1 MESYGNNAAKPAL
14 AFIEL
19 DDVKDWPGHARHHPL
34 KAIKALTASIKKN
47 DILEPV
53 IIDECNTI
61 LSGHLRTQIA
71 RELGYSHIPVIRIT
85 WLSAAQKRAFVIAA
99 NRIPELGSWNPEQL
113 RLELGKLVE
122 FSAEPLDL
130 EVTGFEAGEIDLI
143 LQHDESAAEG
153 GAGEVLPDIPVTPVS
168 RSGDLWLLGAH
179 RLLCGDGLNET
190 CWATLMGDDRA
201 QLCFTDPPYNVPIA
215 GHVSSKGHD
224 EFAMASGEMSPEA
237 FTGFLSKALT
247 FAIQYSHDGALHF
260 IAMDHRHLRELYAA
274 CDPIYAR
281 QLNLIVWT
289 KTNAGMGSLYR
300 SRHELFALYKV
311 GTAKHINNVQLG
323 RFGRNRSNVW
333 TYAGANTFR
342 KGRDQDLAD
351 HPTVKPTPLVADAIL
366 DTTNSKDVVID
377 GFGGSGTLILA
388 AEQTGRRARVMEIDP
403 RYVDVAIKRFEAES
417 GIKARLAGS
426 DASFMA
432 VKAARAQK
440 LLPAP
445 KVHDGEA
452 A

>member
-1 MESYGNNAAKPAL
+1 METYGSNAAKPAL
-14 AFIEL
+14 EFIEL
-19 DDVKDWPGHARHHPL
+19 DDLNVWPEHARRHSQ
-34 KAIKALTASIKKN
+34 KVIKTLTASIKKN
-47 DILEPV
+47 GILEPV
-53 IIDECNTI
+53 VIDENNTI
-61 LSGHLRTQIA
+61 LSGHLRAQSA
-71 RELGYSHIPVIRIT
+71 RNLGYSHIPVIRIT
-85 WLSAAQKRAFVIAA
+85 WLSEAQKRAFVIAA
-99 NRIPELGSWNPEQL
+99 NRIPELGSWDPEKL

-130 EVTGFEAGEIDLI
+130 EVTGFESGEIDLI
-143 LQHDESAAEG
+143 VQHDESAAEG
-153 GAGEVLPDIPVTPVS
+153 VAGEVFPDIPASPVS
-168 RSGDLWLLGAH
+168 RLGDLWHLGEH
-179 RLLCGDGLNET
+179 RLLCGDGLKEA
-190 CWATLMGDDRA
+190 CWVALMGDDRA

-237 FTGFLSKALT
+237 FINFLIIALT
-247 FAIQYSHDGALHF
+247 FAIRYSHDGALHF

-281 QLNLIVWT
+281 QLNLIVWA

-351 HPTVKPTPLVADAIL
+351 HPTVKPTALVADAIL
-366 DTTNSKDVVID
+366 DTTHPKDVVID

-388 AEQTGRRARVMEIDP
+388 ADQTGRYARVMEIDP
-403 RYVDVAIKRFEAES
+403 RYVDVAIKRFEAQS

-426 DASFMA
+426 DASFRE